1 VLLRR
6 KRLGPYGY
14 ARGLGLSWNRSYP
27 TLIGYALLA
36 PLAVWIALILVYPVF
51 NTVYLSL
58 TNTRIIGAP
67 SGFIGLTNYQT
78 VIASPEFWR
87 GLLLSLA
94 WLVGNGIVQT
104 IAAFATALLLRQS
117 WRFARQA
124 RIWVLL
130 PWVIP
135 TVAVAVIWQWMLNSN
150 YGIISHGLQA
160 SGVISSPLN
169 VFGSPA
175 GALLGLIVTNSWHW
189 FALPAVVIF
198 GAMQTIPSALYDAAK
213 VDGAGPIAQFRYITL
228 PMIARTLFVLELVGN
243 LWTFNVLDIIFLITR
258 GGPADASLTMP
269 VELYYTA
276 FKAWRIGEAA
286 AMTIVVLGLLAA
298 VSFLYV
304 RRFAPR
310 GTGA

>member
-1 VLLRR
+1 MRR
-6 KRLGPYGY
+6 KQLGPHGYG
-14 ARGLGLSWNRSYP
+14 RSLGLAWSRSYP
-27 TLIGYALLA
+27 AVVGYALLA
-36 PLAVWIALILVYPVF
+36 PLAVWIVLILVYPVL
-51 NTVYLSL
+51 NTVYLSF

-67 SGFIGLTNYQT
+67 SGLVGLTNYQT
-78 VIASPEFWR
+78 VLASPEFWR
-87 GLLLSLA
+87 GLILSLA

-150 YGIISHGLQA
+150 YGIISHALQS

-169 VFGSPA
+169 VFGSPE

-198 GAMQTIPSALYDAAK
+198 GAMQTIPVALYDAAK

-286 AMTIVVLGLLAA
+286 AMTIVVLGLLAVA
-298 VSFLYV
+298 SFLYV

-310 GTGA
+310 GTSA